1 MRNTKLFLGKSLPF
15 ITAVWAAFCPICYL
29 APLLIGAGAG
39 STLIFTALIG
49 EKLLIALILISLLGF
64 YFSYRTHKS
73 LFPLTIG
80 IIAGGLMYYGR
91 YVNYNLGLSYVG
103 SAGIIGAAIID
114 ILFKRKALADC
125 ESCKDIP
132 KRKHHAK

>member
-1 MRNTKLFLGKSLPF
+1 MRNTKLLLGKSLPF
-15 ITAVWAAFCPICYL
+15 ITAVWAAFCPICYI

-39 STLIFTALIG
+39 SALIFTAFIG

-73 LFPLTIG
+73 LFPITIG

-91 YVNYNLGLSYVG
+91 YINYNLGLSYVG
-103 SAGIIGAAIID
+103 SAGIIGAAIMD
-114 ILFKRKALADC
+114 IFLKRRHRDDC
-125 ESCKDIP
+125 ESCKDIT
-132 KRKHHAK
+132 KGKHHDK